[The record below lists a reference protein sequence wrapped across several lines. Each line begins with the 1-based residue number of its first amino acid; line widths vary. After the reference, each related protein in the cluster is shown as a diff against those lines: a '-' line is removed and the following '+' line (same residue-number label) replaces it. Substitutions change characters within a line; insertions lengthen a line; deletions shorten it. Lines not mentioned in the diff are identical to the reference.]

1 MAKATQ
7 KREPNL
13 ARIAVG
19 MGGILSQ
26 SETVVRAFGSVRSI
40 TIWIAMIVLPWIA
53 GGRDLMQYRTD
64 LTDFQDKNI
73 RRRYFRSQRGRS
85 HWRAPWARVA

>member
-13 ARIAVG
+13 ARFAVG

-26 SETVVRAFGSVRSI
+26 SETVVRAFGRERGFVLMLLAVLAGLLVPLG
-40 TIWIAMIVLPWIA
+40 TVLLIAHGIA
-53 GGRDLMQYRTD
+53 RHIG
-64 LTDFQDKNI
+64 
-73 RRRYFRSQRGRS
+73 
-85 HWRAPWARVA
+85 

>member
-7 KREPNL
+7 KHGPKL

-26 SETVVRAFGSVRSI
+26 SETVVRAFGRERGFVLMLLAVLAGVLVSLCTVLMLAHGIVRHF
-40 TIWIAMIVLPWIA
+40 
-53 GGRDLMQYRTD
+53 G
-64 LTDFQDKNI
+64 
-73 RRRYFRSQRGRS
+73 
-85 HWRAPWARVA
+85 